1 MTKQSPQITPQWN
14 PISPIHTLRASDR
27 LCSFQFLIRR
37 SSQGFPNMWDS
48 EQKKIPKS
56 LPPPKKRPGCLQRKV
71 VLSSNE
77 NMMCFIYTYI
87 QLKMKNTIAD
97 MKNSIGWVGDKVEEI
112 FESGTKRQRQKVGE
126 NIRIFSLVQECIIC
140 KEKDFYKE
148 KKNL

>member
-1 MTKQSPQITPQWN
+1 
-14 PISPIHTLRASDR
+14 
-27 LCSFQFLIRR
+27 
-37 SSQGFPNMWDS
+37 
-48 EQKKIPKS
+48 
-56 LPPPKKRPGCLQRKV
+56 
-71 VLSSNE
+71 
-77 NMMCFIYTYI
+77 
-87 QLKMKNTIAD
+87 MKNTIAD